1 MKDYFFNLLDGDF
14 FPHIIS
20 ILLFIFYLIF
30 IKICYRTLN
39 KLKLKK
45 LLKILE
51 PEEDL
56 NEAKPDK
63 PVFFDRGMRMY
74 LYSILIKLLRVVLF
88 TMILIF
94 TLPALFYINPPT
106 KIIAT
111 KLLGLILL
119 PLQKVA
125 MGILEYLP
133 NLFTIIVI
141 VLVLK
146 YSLEVF
152 RYISVKV
159 ESEKLKI
166 PGFYP
171 EWAGPTYN
179 LLKLFLYLMGL
190 VILSPYLPGAGSAA
204 FKGITVFVGFIV
216 SLGSSSYVGNAVAG
230 VILTYMRAFQVG
242 DRIMVDNTVGDVLE
256 RTLLVTRLKTPKNER
271 ITIPNSKILSGSII
285 NYTYSASQY
294 KVIVYTSITI
304 GYDVDWHVVHRLMI
318 EAAKEIEEVADTPTP
333 FVRQKS
339 LDDFYVTYEINAY
352 TTHEK
357 KIQSILSKLHE
368 NIQEKFHSEGVEIMS
383 PHYRVARVNE
393 DPAIPRDYLKEK

>member
-56 NEAKPDK
+56 KEAEPDK

-88 TMILIF
+88 TLILIF

-106 KIIAT
+106 KIITT

-179 LLKLFLYLMGL
+179 LLKLFIYLMGL
-190 VILSPYLPGAGSAA
+190 VILAPYLPGAGSAA
-204 FKGITVFVGFIV
+204 FRGITVFVGFIV

-230 VILTYMRAFQVG
+230 VILTYMRSFQVG

-304 GYDVDWHVVHRLMI
+304 GYDVDWRVVQRLMI
-318 EAAKEIEEVADTPTP
+318 EAAKEIEEVADTPLP

-357 KIQSILSKLHE
+357 KIQSIISKLHE

-383 PHYRVARVNE
+383 PHYRVARANE

>member
-1 MKDYFFNLLDGDF
+1 MRDYFFKLLDGDLL
-14 FPHIIS
+14 PHFIS

-30 IKICYRTLN
+30 IKICYKLLS

-45 LLKILE
+45 LLQVLE
-51 PEEDL
+51 PKEDTG
-56 NEAKPDK
+56 EAKPGKLD
-63 PVFFDRGMRMY
+63 FFDRGMRMY
-74 LYSILIKLLRVVLF
+74 LYSVLIKILRVVLF
-88 TMILIF
+88 TLIIIF
-94 TLPALFYINPPT
+94 TLPGLFYINPPT

-119 PLQKVA
+119 PLQKVT

-141 VLVLK
+141 ILVLK
-146 YSLEVF
+146 YSLEAF
-152 RYISVKV
+152 KYISVKV

-230 VILTYMRAFQVG
+230 VILTYMRSFQVG

-285 NYTYSASQY
+285 NYTYSAREY
-294 KVIVYTSITI
+294 KVIVHTSITI
-304 GYDVDWHVVHRLMI
+304 GYDVDWRVVHRLMI
-318 EAAKEIEEVADTPTP
+318 ESAKEIEEVADTPIP

-352 TTHEK
+352 TIYEK

-383 PHYRVARVNE
+383 PHYRVARAHE
-393 DPAIPRDYLKEK
+393 DLAIPKDYLKEK